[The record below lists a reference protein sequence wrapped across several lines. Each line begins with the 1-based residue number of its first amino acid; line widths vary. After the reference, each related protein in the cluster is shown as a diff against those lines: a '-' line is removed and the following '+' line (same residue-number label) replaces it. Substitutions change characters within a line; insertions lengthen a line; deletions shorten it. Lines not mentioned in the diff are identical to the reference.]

1 MKQLQ
6 DQLQSQ
12 EDDRTPFDA
21 SASEQRTKRLQ
32 KELLTK
38 DNQLMDMQLTN
49 DSLSDNITLLEKQV
63 QFLNV
68 QMKTFLEQNGVLGE
82 QIAKLE
88 TELDNRDKMNV
99 HLSQNNSELE
109 EHLRDLRSQLNK
121 SGLESSFD
129 LLNGS
134 VSEHSQNGNT
144 SFVMPENLANAVVD
158 VRLVDE
164 RNQNQ
169 RLTEELNGIRSE
181 LMALRTEN
189 IDMLA
194 KMADSQGRQISTVD
208 DIDDISAELRSLI
221 VSFVEQNR
229 RQSEKISTSET
240 QIENLI
246 ESSATLEK
254 QVNETMAATNRMR
267 KDLKTA
273 KEELATSQEECQKLS
288 QEIASTATEL
298 QSERVTNEN
307 EPRER
312 AKSAASFEQ
321 QKSLFNQQLGEA
333 KESISKRD
341 GELQQ
346 CQTKVSQLQQNLTLK
361 ESTLVELEASKKAI
375 EEQLVR
381 ATEEAN
387 AFKQTVEQLNKANDH
402 IRSELCTVNDTAR
415 IAQEQHAEIVE
426 DLSILKTNHEAL
438 LADNAALSAKVK
450 QVTHEW
456 QAKCAALDESL
467 VANKRSLSVNDKEI
481 AELRT
486 LIAKSEQQ
494 LQKMAEDK
502 EVIVQQLVASD
513 ASKATIEEQIVSV
526 EKQLAEMAEA
536 KQVLQSKL
544 DSSEE
549 AVVVLKK
556 VCFNAIFIFR
566 KAIIIINE
574 VK

>member
-298 QSERVTNEN
+298 QSERE
-307 EPRER
+307 ER

-566 KAIIIINE
+566 KAIIIINV

>member
-288 QEIASTATEL
+288 QEIESTATEL
-298 QSERVTNEN
+298 QSERE
-307 EPRER
+307 ER

-494 LQKMAEDK
+494 LLKMAEDK

-566 KAIIIINE
+566 KAIIIINV

>member
-298 QSERVTNEN
+298 QSERE
-307 EPRER
+307 ER

-481 AELRT
+481 VELRT

>member
-298 QSERVTNEN
+298 QSERE
-307 EPRER
+307 ER

-494 LQKMAEDK
+494 LLKMAEDK

-513 ASKATIEEQIVSV
+513 ASKATIEEHIVSV

>member
-298 QSERVTNEN
+298 QSERE
-307 EPRER
+307 ER

-426 DLSILKTNHEAL
+426 DLSILKANHEAL

>member
-298 QSERVTNEN
+298 QSERE
-307 EPRER
+307 ER

-494 LQKMAEDK
+494 LLKMAEDK

-566 KAIIIINE
+566 KAIIIINV

>member
-298 QSERVTNEN
+298 QSERE
-307 EPRER
+307 ER

-494 LQKMAEDK
+494 LLKMAEDK

>member
-298 QSERVTNEN
+298 QSERE
-307 EPRER
+307 ER

>member
-298 QSERVTNEN
+298 QSERE
-307 EPRER
+307 ER

-426 DLSILKTNHEAL
+426 DLSILKANHEAL

-494 LQKMAEDK
+494 LLKMAEDK